1 MALEKPEKRKIL
13 FFAANPR
20 DMGHLNLNDEMEG
33 IRSQLAQAK
42 YGDRFEFKECWA
54 LTPKKMQTTLLQEAP
69 QIVHF
74 SGHGSSAGEL
84 ILEGDGGLQQPVPSA
99 ELHGLFELFPS
110 VKCVVL
116 NACYSEVQSQA
127 IAAHIPYTIG
137 MNAPIGDRT
146 AIEFAAAFYSAL
158 GTEERLN
165 IEYAFHYACQMLSTQ
180 GIPEGQTPVCILRGG
195 KKLPPRQSTS
205 GGAAGQTVA
214 GSTREISLIY
224 QPMDEPVDE
233 SVEGD
238 VPEMPPVLSS
248 VSEEIL
254 RLGSQD
260 GAVDLD
266 SPFYVRSPLEERA
279 CEAINRPGALLRIK
293 SPQGMGKSSLAI
305 RVLDYAKAQ
314 GHRTVTIDFKATNE
328 KFFQELDLFAK
339 WFCASVG
346 KPLGIR
352 KKTEDYWD
360 DMFGPNGN
368 CEDYFQDY
376 LLTGE
381 PLTLALENFDRLF
394 DYPQIETDFCAL
406 LRGWHE
412 KAKRDDRWDLL
423 RLMIVYS
430 QESYEP
436 KDINQSPFN
445 VGFPI
450 ELGPWTQAEVEALVG
465 QYKLTLD
472 RQDSYDL
479 MDLTGGHPHL
489 VHLILP
495 PMALGEKNLSEIA
508 ETAATEA
515 GIYGSHLRERLT
527 YLEKHSE
534 LKEVMQSVVDADG
547 PVRIKSQDAHRLVS
561 MGLIKRVSNDVEPL
575 CRVYQA
581 YFREQLAV

>member
-1 MALEKPEKRKIL
+1 MNKARGMMAPENLGKRKIL

-20 DMGHLNLNDEMEG
+20 DTEYLNLPAEVEE
-33 IRSQLAQAK
+33 IRDGLGRAK
-42 YGDRFEFKECWA
+42 YRDSFTFEERWA
-54 LTPKKMQTTLLQEAP
+54 TPPREMQNALLEVDP

-74 SGHGSSAGEL
+74 SGHGSSVGEL
-84 ILEGDGGLQQPVPSA
+84 ILEGEGGLQQPVPSK
-99 ELHGLFELFPS
+99 ELYGLFGLFPS
-110 VKCVVL
+110 IKCVVL
-116 NACYSEVQSQA
+116 NACFSKVQAEA
-127 IAAHIPYTIG
+127 IAAHVPYTVG
-137 MNAPIGDRT
+137 MNAPIGDRA
-146 AIEFAAAFYSAL
+146 AIEFAAGFYRAL
-158 GTEERLN
+158 GTKEKLDFEF
-165 IEYAFHYACQMLSTQ
+165 AFHFACRAISFQ
-180 GIPEGQTPVCILRGG
+180 GIPEGQTPVCILKGG
-195 KKLPPRQSTS
+195 RRLPTYQSTS
-205 GGAAGQTVA
+205 GAAASQKGSN
-214 GSTREISLIY
+214 STREISLVY
-224 QPMDEPVDE
+224 KPTK
-233 SVEGD
+233 D
-238 VPEMPPVLSS
+238 VPHEAVSPPS
-248 VSEEIL
+248 VSAEIL

-279 CEAINRPGALLRIK
+279 CEAVNRPGALLRIK
-293 SPQGMGKSSLAI
+293 SSHGMGKSSLAI

-328 KFFQELDLFAK
+328 KFFQDLDQFAK

-352 KKTEDYWD
+352 KRTEDYWD

-423 RLMIVYS
+423 RLVIVYS

-450 ELGPWTQAEVEALVG
+450 ELGPWTQAEVEALSA
-465 QYKLTLD
+465 QYRLTFD
-472 RQDSYDL
+472 QQDLSNL

-495 PMALGEKNLSEIA
+495 SIALGESSLSEIMA
-508 ETAATEA
+508 IAATEA
-515 GIYGSHLRERLT
+515 GIYSSHLRERLI
-527 YLEKHSE
+527 YLEKHPE
-534 LKEVMQSVVDADG
+534 LKEAMQSVVEADEL
-547 PVRIKSQDAHRLVS
+547 VRIKSQDAHRLVS

-575 CRVYQA
+575 CRVYQE